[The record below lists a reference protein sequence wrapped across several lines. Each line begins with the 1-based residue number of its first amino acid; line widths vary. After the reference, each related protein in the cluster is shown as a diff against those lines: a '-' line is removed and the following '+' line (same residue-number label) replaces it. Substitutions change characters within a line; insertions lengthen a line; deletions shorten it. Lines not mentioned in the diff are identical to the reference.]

1 MPAWHRAWSNS
12 VGGHRVAGVQREPR
26 RALVDIATDQGD
38 YQVRCDWLVACGGVR
53 SFVRQALQLPFD
65 GRTFND
71 RFLIDDVRMPA
82 DLPAERC
89 FWFFPS
95 FHEGQSVLIHKQAD
109 DVWRVDFQL
118 GPAPDP
124 AQDREPERVAA
135 RLRRMS
141 GDDIAFELEW
151 GSGYDCSFEP
161 GSDLPRL
168 SGGLGERFAGE
179 GGVAFKS

>member
-12 VGGHRVAGVQREPR
+12 VGGGVASPACSAS

-38 YQVRCDWLVACGGVR
+38 YQIRCDWLVACDGAR
-53 SFVRQALQLPFD
+53 SFARQALQLPFD

-71 RFLIDDVRMPA
+71 RFLIADVRMPA
-82 DLPAERC
+82 DLPAERR
-89 FWFFPS
+89 FWFSPS
-95 FHEGQSVLIHKQAD
+95 FHEGQSVLIHKQAN

-135 RLRRMS
+135 RLRRMF

>member
-1 MPAWHRAWSNS
+1 MLAWHRAWSNS
-12 VGGHRVAGVQREPR
+12 VGGGRRVARVQREPR

-82 DLPAERC
+82 GLPAERR

-124 AQDREPERVAA
+124 AQDREPNGWPPGCAGCSATISLSNWNGAAAMIA
-135 RLRRMS
+135 RLSRAP
-141 GDDIAFELEW
+141 I
-151 GSGYDCSFEP
+151 CP
-161 GSDLPRL
+161 GFR
-168 SGGLGERFAGE
+168 AG
-179 GGVAFKS
+179 